1 MNITEDVE
9 ENLLADD
16 ISTII
21 STLER
26 SLNNE
31 VVQNDKVNHQPC
43 TGPYL
48 FTVRMYTCLAGIGHA
63 RKEGSLPHI
72 MF

>member
-1 MNITEDVE
+1 MNIVENVE

-16 ISTII
+16 ISTIT

-26 SLNNE
+26 SLTSE
-31 VVQNDKVNHQPC
+31 VDKVNHQPC

-48 FTVRMYTCLAGIGHA
+48 HTVTMHACLAGTGQE
-63 RKEGSLPHI
+63 KQGSIHY
-72 MF
+72 